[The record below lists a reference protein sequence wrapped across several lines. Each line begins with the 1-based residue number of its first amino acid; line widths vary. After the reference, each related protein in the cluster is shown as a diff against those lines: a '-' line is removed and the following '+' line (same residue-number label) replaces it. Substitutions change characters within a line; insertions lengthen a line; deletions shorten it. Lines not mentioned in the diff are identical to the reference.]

1 MEDVYLSFYRG
12 PVINWPI
19 LPATPPNFF
28 LLIDLYPRPPANPRP
43 PRPRHRTSPTNL
55 RTSSAS
61 RAATGNALVSRA
73 SNGGGGLRAKV
84 RAAASLSRR
93 SPPPPPRAAF
103 DPFDV
108 DADPPPRLEL
118 TPEQV
123 GHCGDAL
130 AHFEEKRKRL
140 SDLSEE
146 FGSLK
151 VWMII
156 CSILVGSTCVIVLK
170 SLQHMGTCG
179 SPIIQRRTSRIDL
192 WYV

>member
-1 MEDVYLSFYRG
+1 M
-12 PVINWPI
+12 P
-19 LPATPPNFF
+19 PAPTPQDNLRRTFA
-28 LLIDLYPRPPANPRP
+28 RPPP
-43 PRPRHRTSPTNL
+43 
-55 RTSSAS
+55 SSQS
-61 RAATGNALVSRA
+61 AATGNALVSRA
-73 SNGGGGLRAKV
+73 SNGGGGGGGLRAKV

-93 SPPPPPRAAF
+93 SPPPQPGAAF

-123 GHCGDAL
+123 GHCSDAL
-130 AHFEEKRKRL
+130 AHLEEKRKRL
-140 SDLSEE
+140 SDLSED
-146 FGSLK
+146 FGSLE

>member
-1 MEDVYLSFYRG
+1 M
-12 PVINWPI
+12 P
-19 LPATPPNFF
+19 PAPTPQDNLRRTFA
-28 LLIDLYPRPPANPRP
+28 RPPP
-43 PRPRHRTSPTNL
+43 
-55 RTSSAS
+55 SSQS
-61 RAATGNALVSRA
+61 AATGNALVSRA
-73 SNGGGGLRAKV
+73 SNGGGGGLRAKV

-118 TPEQV
+118 TPGQV
-123 GHCGDAL
+123 GHCSDAL
-130 AHFEEKRKRL
+130 AHLEEKRKRL

-179 SPIIQRRTSRIDL
+179 SQLSSVGLVGLICGMYDYLFNSPWFYLHDVGICFLSDAL
-192 WYV
+192 L

>member
-1 MEDVYLSFYRG
+1 M
-12 PVINWPI
+12 
-19 LPATPPNFF
+19 
-28 LLIDLYPRPPANPRP
+28 YPRPPANPRP

-55 RTSSAS
+55 RASSAS
-61 RAATGNALVSRA
+61 GAATGNALVSRA
-73 SNGGGGLRAKV
+73 SNGGGGGLRAKV

-93 SPPPPPRAAF
+93 SPPPPPRAVF

-123 GHCGDAL
+123 GHCRDAL

-140 SDLSEE
+140 SDLSED
-146 FGSLK
+146 FGSLE

-156 CSILVGSTCVIVLK
+156 CSILVGATCVIVLK
-170 SLQHMGTCG
+170 FVPHMGTC
-179 SPIIQRRTSRIDL
+179 SSLMIQRTTSRIGL
-192 WYV
+192 LSTFCGLI